1 MAIFS
6 YHLSLPAAFFR
17 LKGLKRL
24 CDMLSVGSV
33 TDMLLSRMFWL
44 RLKVPLSVSPTLL
57 NVLLYDTLLVRVL
70 CV

>member
-1 MAIFS
+1 
-6 YHLSLPAAFFR
+6 
-17 LKGLKRL
+17 
-24 CDMLSVGSV
+24 MLSVGSV

-57 NVLLYDTLLVRVL
+57 NDLLYDTLLVRVL